1 MLKINFQVHLEVTNG
16 IISVKK
22 ASCKCENGK
31 LAACSHVTALLY
43 KFSYMKANGMTI
55 IPSDVAKTSQPQ
67 AWHVPRG
74 PKITGQAVQEVT
86 VHGHGHLKE
95 VRDGKEVS
103 ARAKSGIKSTLSDP
117 VRIPPPPTHALVD
130 AITAALPECM
140 ALPCLKAAQTA
151 QPTVQTKFGLAIKG
165 SPISYQQALQ
175 REHFINNFDD
185 MVFPDLP
192 VRNVMINEVPHVL
205 TENQQELFESIH
217 LTSGGR
223 K

>member
-1 MLKINFQVHLEVTNG
+1 
-16 IISVKK
+16 
-22 ASCKCENGK
+22 
-31 LAACSHVTALLY
+31 
-43 KFSYMKANGMTI
+43 MTI
-55 IPSDVAKTSQPQ
+55 IPSDIAKTSQPQ
-67 AWHVPRG
+67 SWHVPRG
-74 PKITGQAVQEVT
+74 PRITGQAVQEVA
-86 VHGHGHLKE
+86 VHGHSHLKE

-103 ARAKSGIKSTLSDP
+103 SRAKSGIKSTLSDP

-192 VRNVMINEVPHVL
+192 MRNVMSNEVPHVL

-217 LTSGGR
+217 LTREEITYFEEQTQTYGGM
-223 K
+223 